1 MAFRCVGVVL
11 LCLTVLA
18 SSAVPKTPRKKPA
31 NQPARVAQDAERD
44 AEITNSCPDDG
55 FFADAEQ
62 CDKYYECRNGEII
75 EKLCPD
81 GMVFNDYSP
90 EEEKC
95 DLPFNIDCS
104 QRPKLQTP
112 IKTLHCP
119 RLNGYFSHEDPKE
132 CGKFYYCVD
141 GKFNMITCPDG
152 LVYNEKTGICT
163 WPDEAKKKGC
173 GASEV
178 FKFDCPAVNETFGQT
193 HPRYADPEDC
203 QFFYV
208 CINGNTPRRSGCKL
222 GQAFDDVQK
231 RCEWAR
237 KVPECADW
245 YKGQLTDAE
254 LDALENPPTAR
265 PKVTGSSQPSRRKPQ
280 RPGKGKSAPV
290 VDEDVE

>member
-1 MAFRCVGVVL
+1 MAYSSCVGVAL
-11 LCLTVLA
+11 LCLVVLA
-18 SSAVPKTPRKKPA
+18 SSAVPKNPRKKPA
-31 NQPARVAQDAERD
+31 NPPARAPVEVDRD

-62 CDKYYECRNGEII
+62 CDKYYACRDGEI
-75 EKLCPD
+75 
-81 GMVFNDYSP
+81 S
-90 EEEKC
+90 EKC
-95 DLPFNIDCS
+95 
-104 QRPKLQTP
+104 RPKLQTP
-112 IKTLHCP
+112 QPTLHCP

-173 GASEV
+173 GAAEV
-178 FKFDCPAVNETFGQT
+178 FQFDCPPVNETFGLT

-254 LDALENPPTAR
+254 LDALENPPTVK
-265 PKVTGSSQPSRRKPQ
+265 PKPLGSQPSRRKPQ
-280 RPGKGKSAPV
+280 RPKSKAV
-290 VDEDVE
+290 AESEEV